1 MYIHKG
7 MGNGLGRTHTSNCT
21 VFPVSIASQT
31 EGDGQRGTWNF
42 SIFTFYSLDMS
53 VFLFFFFFFALGT
66 SKYYTH
72 FSISENYMHNLKK
85 YQKLRTQALT
95 KPPRTS
101 QRAML
106 KDPLSF
112 PAPLKSFPLSLGGE
126 GFQGRRVLR
135 VVHSPKWGTVYE

>member
-1 MYIHKG
+1 MVEEGH
-7 MGNGLGRTHTSNCT
+7 THQTT

-42 SIFTFYSLDMS
+42 SIFTFYSLDIS
-53 VFLFFFFFFALGT
+53 VLLFFALGT

-72 FSISENYMHNLKK
+72 FSVSENYMHNLKK

-126 GFQGRRVLR
+126 GFQGRKVLR
-135 VVHSPKWGTVYE
+135 VVHSAKWGTIYE